1 MNWHWLTFFGDSM
14 LLLPCAAL
22 IVALLLWK
30 ADTRRTCW
38 QWLLLFGAA
47 GTIVVISKLAFMGW
61 GIGSQVFD
69 FTGFSGHSALSAS
82 IWPVMIWIL
91 TSRAPRRL
99 RLAAVVG
106 GYCLALAV
114 GVSRVVIHAHS
125 VSEVIAGLAL
135 GFAISTSFLL
145 LQYSRHTHIHH
156 LSFGQLTAV
165 LLLPLLLVIQ
175 GKKAPTQG
183 LLEHIAATVAP
194 TGRVYTRADLHA
206 SGAPGSQSNG
216 PVPIVAQ

>member
-14 LLLPCAAL
+14 LLLPCAVL
-22 IVALLLWK
+22 IVILLLWK

-61 GIGSQVFD
+61 GIGSRLFN

-91 TSRAPRRL
+91 TSRAPRSL
-99 RLAAVVG
+99 RLAAVAG

-114 GVSRVVIHAHS
+114 GVSRVLIHAHS
-125 VSEVIAGLAL
+125 VSEVVAGLAL
-135 GFAISTSFLL
+135 GVTISLSFLL

-156 LSFGQLTAV
+156 LSYGQVTVV

-183 LLEHIAATVAP
+183 LLEQIAATVAP
-194 TGRVYTRADLHA
+194 KGRIFTRADLFA
-206 SGAPGSQSNG
+206 GAPPSGQNSSS
-216 PVPIVAQ
+216 VPIVAQ

>member
-22 IVALLLWK
+22 IVILLLWK
-30 ADTRRTCW
+30 AETRRTCW
-38 QWLLLFGAA
+38 QWLVLFGAA
-47 GTIVVISKLAFMGW
+47 GALVVVSKLAFMGW
-61 GIGSQVFD
+61 GIGSRLYD

-91 TSRAPRRL
+91 ASRAPRGW
-99 RLAAVVG
+99 RLAAVAM
-106 GYCLALAV
+106 GYLLALTI
-114 GVSRVVIHAHS
+114 GISRVIIHAHS
-125 VSEVIAGLAL
+125 VSEVVAGLAL
-135 GFAISTSFLL
+135 GYTISTSFLL
-145 LQYSRHTHIHH
+145 LQYSRQTQIHH

-183 LLEHIAATVAP
+183 LLEQIAQTVAQ
-194 TGRVYTRADLHA
+194 TGRVYTRADLHRNRVPGVN
-206 SGAPGSQSNG
+206 SGALSG
-216 PVPIVAQ
+216 IVAQ